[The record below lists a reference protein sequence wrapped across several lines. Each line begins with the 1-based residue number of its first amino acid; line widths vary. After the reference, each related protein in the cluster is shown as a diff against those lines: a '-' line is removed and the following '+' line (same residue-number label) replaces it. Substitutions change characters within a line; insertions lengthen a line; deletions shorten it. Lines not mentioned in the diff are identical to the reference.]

1 MSETLIRPVRPGD
14 LAALTRMVGRLHR
27 HPAHQAPGAWTFGS
41 PRAITAALARDP
53 AVLILVAERRGR
65 LVGYLAGK
73 IERRPRGWPR
83 RAGHI
88 METFV
93 APAARRSG
101 VGLAL
106 VGRFME
112 WLRKRKADDVKVGYV
127 PGNREA
133 GAFWTRLGFRP
144 LVLAAH
150 ARPADLRKR
159 IASVRS
165 PLSSRR

>member
-1 MSETLIRPVRPGD
+1 MD
-14 LAALTRMVGRLHR
+14 
-27 HPAHQAPGAWTFGS
+27 
-41 PRAITAALARDP
+41 DP
-53 AVLILVAERRGR
+53 AVVVLVAERRGR

-73 IERRPRGWPR
+73 FERRPRGWPR
-83 RAGHI
+83 RAGYI

-93 APAARRSG
+93 EPALRPSG

-106 VGRFME
+106 VARFLE
-112 WLRKRKADDVKVGYV
+112 WLQNRRADDVKVGYV

-144 LVLAAH
+144 LVMTAH

-159 IASVRS
+159 IAPVRT
-165 PLSSRR
+165 PTSSRG